1 MAFEFT
7 KIDDNLSDE
16 EFIIEY
22 RKQNYRELELLSEE
36 QIDELISTQDLKKD
50 HKKIKFVYLALEQKK
65 LKNRSSQFNGKYLI
79 LYVLC
84 CIVDGDLHLQK
95 TYRYICNEKFEILK
109 ITINIF
115 EGEYALSKEKNLV
128 LSCSPETVNNVLNI

>member
-36 QIDELISTQDLKKD
+36 QIEELMSIQDPKERSKKTQ
-50 HKKIKFVYLALEQKK
+50 KFVYLALEQKK
-65 LKNRSSQFNGKYLI
+65 LKNREF
-79 LYVLC
+79 
-84 CIVDGDLHLQK
+84 
-95 TYRYICNEKFEILK
+95 
-109 ITINIF
+109 TI
-115 EGEYALSKEKNLV
+115 
-128 LSCSPETVNNVLNI
+128 

>member
-36 QIDELISTQDLKKD
+36 QIEELMSIQDPKEHGKKFQ
-50 HKKIKFVYLALEQKK
+50 KFIHQALEQKK
-65 LKNRSSQFNGKYLI
+65 LKNREF
-79 LYVLC
+79 
-84 CIVDGDLHLQK
+84 
-95 TYRYICNEKFEILK
+95 
-109 ITINIF
+109 TI
-115 EGEYALSKEKNLV
+115 
-128 LSCSPETVNNVLNI
+128 

>member
-36 QIDELISTQDLKKD
+36 QIDELISTQDPKEHGKKFQ
-50 HKKIKFVYLALEQKK
+50 KFIHLALEQKRK
-65 LKNRSSQFNGKYLI
+65 KNS
-79 LYVLC
+79 
-84 CIVDGDLHLQK
+84 
-95 TYRYICNEKFEILK
+95 E
-109 ITINIF
+109 
-115 EGEYALSKEKNLV
+115 LS
-128 LSCSPETVNNVLNI
+128 T

>member
-36 QIDELISTQDLKKD
+36 QIEELISVQDPKERSKKTQ
-50 HKKIKFVYLALEQKK
+50 KFVYLALEQKK
-65 LKNRSSQFNGKYLI
+65 LKNREF
-79 LYVLC
+79 
-84 CIVDGDLHLQK
+84 
-95 TYRYICNEKFEILK
+95 
-109 ITINIF
+109 TI
-115 EGEYALSKEKNLV
+115 
-128 LSCSPETVNNVLNI
+128 